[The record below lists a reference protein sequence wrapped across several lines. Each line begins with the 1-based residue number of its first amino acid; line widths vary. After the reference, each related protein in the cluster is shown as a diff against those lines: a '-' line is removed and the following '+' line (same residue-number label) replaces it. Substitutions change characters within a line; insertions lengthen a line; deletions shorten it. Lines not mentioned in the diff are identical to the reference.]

1 MMRHCNL
8 PLDLIFGGKPPVPN
22 LSYYNLLCEERLRK
36 TKNLRTAGSS
46 AGIRKSGAV
55 PIEPMCSVCTD
66 RDSLQ
71 TYV

>member
-1 MMRHCNL
+1 MMRHCNF

-36 TKNLRTAGSS
+36 TKNLRAAGFP

-55 PIEPMCSVCTD
+55 PIEPTCSVFRD
-66 RDSLQ
+66 RDSLES
-71 TYV
+71 YV